1 MALGLLRVLTR
12 RRRLPMMPMLW
23 WGYSVSAWVPTL
35 ILLSGSR

>member
-1 MALGLLRVLTR
+1 
-12 RRRLPMMPMLW
+12 MPMLW